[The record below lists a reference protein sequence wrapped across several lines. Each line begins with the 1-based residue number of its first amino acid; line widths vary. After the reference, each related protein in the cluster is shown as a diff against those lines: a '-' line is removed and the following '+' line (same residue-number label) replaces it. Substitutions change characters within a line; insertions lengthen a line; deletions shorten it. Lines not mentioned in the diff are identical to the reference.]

1 MGNGENRVATPI
13 ITSKRDM
20 ISSEQQEKFRAEY
33 NPDGSVLRRE
43 QLRMLDILLH
53 IDKVCKE
60 HNIHYWL
67 SSGTLLGAVRHGG
80 FIPWDDDLDIEM
92 MREDFLRFKKVWRD
106 SEDFVLQTPENDLY
120 YINPFLKVRDTHS
133 IIKEHNIRQDYVH
146 NGIFVDIFAMEP
158 THKFVNHQTH
168 LQFNRIRKYIAKH
181 ERSKFV
187 DKVVAFRK
195 ILAFQAIKVWRV
207 VSFPFPGKQLRHTLG
222 TWCYRKPR
230 FKKEIFPL
238 TIVKFEGYDFPAPH
252 NSDAYLRH
260 LYGDYMAI
268 PEEKQIHT
276 VHVEFL

>member
-1 MGNGENRVATPI
+1 M
-13 ITSKRDM
+13 
-20 ISSEQQEKFRAEY
+20 
-33 NPDGSVLRRE
+33 
-43 QLRMLDILLH
+43 
-53 IDKVCKE
+53 
-60 HNIHYWL
+60 
-67 SSGTLLGAVRHGG
+67 
-80 FIPWDDDLDIEM
+80 
-92 MREDFLRFKKVWRD
+92 
-106 SEDFVLQTPENDLY
+106 
-120 YINPFLKVRDTHS
+120 
-133 IIKEHNIRQDYVH
+133 
-146 NGIFVDIFAMEP
+146 
-158 THKFVNHQTH
+158 
-168 LQFNRIRKYIAKH
+168 RIRYCIYFYLMFFIALAGY
-181 ERSKFV
+181 S
-187 DKVVAFRK
+187 ANTALQ